1 MSEKEKYLSRNG
13 LLIIGA
19 IALII
24 LIVGIIL
31 YALGFN
37 EEFYSESSTVQT
49 IFGAIT
55 YLGEAIT
62 FVILT
67 AIIFIGYDKKLAK
80 RTILPILFS
89 YYFNHLVKE
98 VFKDTRPDTNIDPD
112 GDPEVDYLIEPSYGF
127 PSGHAQNAT
136 CYWGYMAN
144 EFKDKPKPL
153 GIPVVP
159 VILSVIIFLVAIS
172 RMFYGVHDLQ
182 DVIGG
187 LLIGIGFLLLFIYLE
202 PIFTIQFNKL
212 SFQIKLI
219 LTISI
224 AILLFVIP
232 TLLSPSAGLGLVDD
246 PPLYPDSG
254 AFAQV
259 GGVILGLGVGYLL
272 ENEYIKYEPKE
283 LRNKQKLLNIIVG
296 LVILMAIF
304 IPLEYLLEI
313 NSVFYRFGRY
323 ALLAFVLTYVL
334 PLIFIRINKK

>member
-1 MSEKEKYLSRNG
+1 MSEKEKYLSLNG
-13 LLIIGA
+13 VIIVEA

-24 LIVGIIL
+24 FIVGIIL

-37 EEFYSESSTVQT
+37 EEFFSERAYYL
-49 IFGAIT
+49 FGAIT

-62 FVILT
+62 FVIIT
-67 AIIFIGYDKKLAK
+67 AILYISYDKKLAK
-80 RTILPILFS
+80 RTILPLLFS
-89 YYFNHLVKE
+89 YYLNDMLKE
-98 VFKDTRPDTNIDPD
+98 IFKDTRPDTNIDPD
-112 GDPEVDYLIEPSYGF
+112 EDYGFIEPSYGF

-144 EFKDKPKPL
+144 EFKDKPKPMV
-153 GIPVVP
+153 IPIVP
-159 VILSVIIFLVAIS
+159 VILSVVIFLVAIS
-172 RMFYGVHDLQ
+172 RMGYGVHDLQ

-202 PIFTIQFNKL
+202 PIFTVQFNKL

-224 AILLFVIP
+224 AILLFAIP
-232 TLLSPSAGLGLVDD
+232 TILSPSAGLGLVDD

-254 AFAQV
+254 AYAQV
-259 GGVILGLGVGYLL
+259 GGVLLGFGVGYLL
-272 ENEYIKYEPKE
+272 ENEYVKYEPKE
-283 LRNKQKLLNIIVG
+283 LSNKQKLLNLVLG
-296 LVILMAIF
+296 LVILLALF

-334 PLIFIRINKK
+334 PLIFVRINKK

>member
-24 LIVGIIL
+24 FFVGILL
-31 YALGFN
+31 YALEMN
-37 EEFYSESSTVQT
+37 EEFYSENSTVQT

-55 YLGEAIT
+55 YLGDAVV

-67 AIIFIGYDKKLAK
+67 AIIYIGYDKKLAK
-80 RTILPILFS
+80 RTILPLLFS
-89 YYFNHLVKE
+89 YYLNHLVKE

-112 GDPEVDYLIEPSYGF
+112 EDYGFIEPSYGF

-144 EFKDKPKPL
+144 EFKDKPKAM

-202 PIFTIQFNKL
+202 PIFTVQFNKF

-219 LTISI
+219 FTIVI

-232 TLLSPSAGLGLVDD
+232 TLLYPSAGLGLVDD

-259 GGVILGLGVGYLL
+259 GGVILGFGVGYLL
-272 ENEYIKYEPKE
+272 ENEYIKYEPRE
-283 LRNKQKLLNIIVG
+283 LRNTQKLLNLVVG
-296 LVILMAIF
+296 LVILLALF

-313 NSVFYRFGRY
+313 DSVFYRFGRY
-323 ALLAFVLTYVL
+323 ALLAFLLTYVL
-334 PLIFIRINKK
+334 PL

>member
-1 MSEKEKYLSRNG
+1 MSEKEKHLSRNG

-19 IALII
+19 IALIT

-37 EEFYSESSTVQT
+37 EEFYSDSSTVRA

-67 AIIFIGYDKKLAK
+67 AVIFIAYDKKLAK
-80 RTILPILFS
+80 RTILPLLFS
-89 YYFNHLVKE
+89 YYLNHLVKE
-98 VFKDTRPDTNIDPD
+98 VFQDTRPDTNFDPD
-112 GDPEVDYLIEPSYGF
+112 GDPELDYLIEPSYGF
-127 PSGHAQNAT
+127 PSGHTQNAT

-153 GIPVVP
+153 GIPIVP

-172 RMFYGVHDLQ
+172 RMIIGVHDLQ

-202 PIFTIQFNKL
+202 PIFTVQFNKL

-219 LTISI
+219 LTIFI

-232 TLLSPSAGLGLVDD
+232 TLLFPSAGLGLVDD
-246 PPLYPDSG
+246 PPKYPDEG

-259 GGVILGLGVGYLL
+259 GGVILGFGVGYLL
-272 ENEYIKYEPKE
+272 EHQYIKYEPKE
-283 LRNKQKLLNIIVG
+283 LSSKQKLLNLVVG
-296 LVILMAIF
+296 LIILLVLF
-304 IPLEYLLEI
+304 IPLEYVLEF

-323 ALLAFVLTYVL
+323 AVLSFVLTYVL
-334 PLIFIRINKK
+334 PLIFTKINKK

>member
-1 MSEKEKYLSRNG
+1 MSEKEEYLSRNG
-13 LLIIGA
+13 LFIIGA

-37 EEFYSESSTVQT
+37 EEFYSENSTIQA
-49 IFGAIT
+49 IFGGIT

-62 FVILT
+62 IVILT
-67 AIIFIGYDKKLAK
+67 AIIFIAYDKKLAK
-80 RTILPILFS
+80 RTILPLLCS
-89 YYFNHLVKE
+89 YYLNHLLKE
-98 VFKDTRPDTNIDPD
+98 VFKDTRPVTNIDPD
-112 GDPEVDYLIEPSYGF
+112 EDYGFIEPSYGF
-127 PSGHAQNAT
+127 PSGHAQNAS
-136 CYWGYMAN
+136 CYWGYIAN
-144 EFKDKPKPL
+144 EYKDKPKL
-153 GIPVVP
+153 MGIPVVP

-202 PIFTIQFNKL
+202 PIFTVQFNKL

-219 LTISI
+219 LTIFV

-232 TLLSPSAGLGLVDD
+232 TLIFPRAGVGLVPKDEV
-246 PPLYPDSG
+246 PLFPDEG

-259 GGVILGLGVGYLL
+259 AGVILGFGVGYLL
-272 ENEYIKYEPKE
+272 EHEYIKYEPRE
-283 LRNKQKLLNIIVG
+283 LNNKQKLLNLVVG
-296 LVILMAIF
+296 LAILLVLF
-304 IPLEYLLEI
+304 IPFEYILEI

-323 ALLAFVLTYVL
+323 ALLAFLLTYIL
-334 PLIFIRINKK
+334 PLIFTRINKK

>member
-1 MSEKEKYLSRNG
+1 MPEKEKYLSKNG
-13 LLIIGA
+13 LIIIGT

-37 EEFYSESSTVQT
+37 EEFYSESSTVQA

-67 AIIFIGYDKKLAK
+67 AIIFIAFDKKLAK
-80 RTILPILFS
+80 RTILPLLFS
-89 YYFNHLVKE
+89 YYLNHLVKE
-98 VFKDTRPDTNIDPD
+98 VFQDTRPDTNIDLD
-112 GDPEVDYLIEPSYGF
+112 EDYDLIEPSYGF

-144 EFKDKPKPL
+144 EFKDKPRPM
-153 GIPVVP
+153 GVPIIP

-172 RMFYGVHDLQ
+172 RMIIGVHDLQ

-202 PIFTIQFNKL
+202 PIFTVQFNKL

-219 LTISI
+219 LTIFI

-232 TLLSPSAGLGLVDD
+232 TLLFPSAGLGLVDD
-246 PPLYPDSG
+246 PPKYPDEG

-259 GGVILGLGVGYLL
+259 GGVILGFGIGYLL
-272 ENEYIKYEPKE
+272 EHEYIKYEPKE
-283 LRNKQKLLNIIVG
+283 LSRKQKLLNLVLGLII
-296 LVILMAIF
+296 LLALF
-304 IPLEYLLEI
+304 IPFEYVLEF

-323 ALLAFVLTYVL
+323 AVLSFVLTYVL
-334 PLIFIRINKK
+334 PLIFKRINKK

>member
-24 LIVGIIL
+24 LLIGVIL

-37 EEFYSESSTVQT
+37 EEFYSESSTVRA

-67 AIIFIGYDKKLAK
+67 AIIFIAFDKKLAK
-80 RTILPILFS
+80 RTILPLLFS
-89 YYFNHLVKE
+89 YYLNHLVKE
-98 VFKDTRPDTNIDPD
+98 VFQDTRPDTNIDLD
-112 GDPEVDYLIEPSYGF
+112 EDYDLIEPSYGF

-144 EFKDKPKPL
+144 EFKDKPRPM
-153 GIPVVP
+153 GVPIIP

-172 RMFYGVHDLQ
+172 RMIIGVHDLQ

-202 PIFTIQFNKL
+202 PIFTVQFNKL

-219 LTISI
+219 LTIFI

-232 TLLSPSAGLGLVDD
+232 TLLFPSAGLGLVDD
-246 PPLYPDSG
+246 PPKYPDEG

-259 GGVILGLGVGYLL
+259 GGVILGFGIGYLL
-272 ENEYIKYEPKE
+272 EHEYIKYEPKE
-283 LRNKQKLLNIIVG
+283 LSRKQKLLNLVLGLII
-296 LVILMAIF
+296 LLALF
-304 IPLEYLLEI
+304 IPFEYVLEF

-323 ALLAFVLTYVL
+323 AVLSFVLTYVL
-334 PLIFIRINKK
+334 PLIFKRINKK

>member
-1 MSEKEKYLSRNG
+1 MPEKEKYLSKNG
-13 LLIIGA
+13 LIIIGT

-37 EEFYSESSTVQT
+37 EEFYSESSTVQA

-67 AIIFIGYDKKLAK
+67 AIIFIAYDKKLAK
-80 RTILPILFS
+80 RTILPLLCS
-89 YYFNHLVKE
+89 YYLNHLVKE
-98 VFKDTRPDTNIDPD
+98 IFKDTRPDTNIDPD
-112 GDPEVDYLIEPSYGF
+112 EDYGFIEPSYGF

-144 EFKDKPKPL
+144 EFKDKPKPM

-202 PIFTIQFNKL
+202 PIFTVQFNKL

-224 AILLFVIP
+224 AILLFAIP
-232 TLLSPSAGLGLVDD
+232 TILSPSAGLGLVDD

-259 GGVILGLGVGYLL
+259 GGVLLGFGVCYLL
-272 ENEYIKYEPKE
+272 ENEYVKYEPKE
-283 LRNKQKLLNIIVG
+283 LSNKQKLLNLVVG
-296 LVILMAIF
+296 LVILFALF
-304 IPLEYLLEI
+304 IPLEYIIEI

-334 PLIFIRINKK
+334 PLIFVRINKK

>member
-1 MSEKEKYLSRNG
+1 MPEKEKYLSRNG
-13 LLIIGA
+13 LIITGT

-37 EEFYSESSTVQT
+37 EEFYSENSTVQT

-67 AIIFIGYDKKLAK
+67 AIIFIAYDKKLAK
-80 RTILPILFS
+80 RTILPLLCS
-89 YYFNHLVKE
+89 YYLNHLVKE

-112 GDPEVDYLIEPSYGF
+112 EDYGFIEPSYGF

-144 EFKDKPKPL
+144 EFKDKPKPM
-153 GIPVVP
+153 GIPIVP

-212 SFQIKLI
+212 SFPIKLI
-219 LTISI
+219 LTITISF
-224 AILLFVIP
+224 LLFAIP
-232 TLLSPSAGLGLVDD
+232 TLLSPRAGLGLVPKDQV
-246 PPLYPDSG
+246 PLFPDSG

-259 GGVILGLGVGYLL
+259 SGVILGFGVGYLL
-272 ENEYIKYEPKE
+272 EYEYVKYEPKE
-283 LRNKQKLLNIIVG
+283 LRNKQKLLNLIVG

-304 IPLEYLLEI
+304 IPLEYIIEI

-323 ALLAFVLTYVL
+323 AVLSFVLTYIL

>member
-24 LIVGIIL
+24 FFVGILL
-31 YALGFN
+31 YALEMN
-37 EEFYSESSTVQT
+37 EEFYSENSTVQT

-55 YLGEAIT
+55 YLGDAVV

-67 AIIFIGYDKKLAK
+67 AIIYIGYDKKLAK
-80 RTILPILFS
+80 RTILPLLFS
-89 YYFNHLVKE
+89 YYLNHLVKE
-98 VFKDTRPDTNIDPD
+98 VFKDTRPDTNIDFT
-112 GDPEVDYLIEPSYGF
+112 EDYDLIEPSYGF

-144 EFKDKPKPL
+144 EFKDKPKPI

-202 PIFTIQFNKL
+202 PIFTVQFNKL

-219 LTISI
+219 LTITIS
-224 AILLFVIP
+224 ILLFVIP
-232 TLLSPSAGLGLVDD
+232 TLLFPRAGLGLVPKDQVD
-246 PPLYPDSG
+246 HFPDAG
-254 AFAQV
+254 AFALV

-283 LRNKQKLLNIIVG
+283 LRNKQKLLNVVIG

-323 ALLAFVLTYVL
+323 ALLAFILTYVL
-334 PLIFIRINKK
+334 PLIFVRINKK

>member
-1 MSEKEKYLSRNG
+1 MPEKEKYLSKNG
-13 LLIIGA
+13 LIIIGT

-37 EEFYSESSTVQT
+37 EEFYSESSTVRA

-67 AIIFIGYDKKLAK
+67 AIIFIAFDKKLAK
-80 RTILPILFS
+80 RTILPLLFS
-89 YYFNHLVKE
+89 YYLNHLVKE
-98 VFKDTRPDTNIDPD
+98 VFQDTRPDTNIDLD
-112 GDPEVDYLIEPSYGF
+112 EDYDLIEPSYGF

-144 EFKDKPKPL
+144 EFKDKPRPM
-153 GIPVVP
+153 GVPIIP

-172 RMFYGVHDLQ
+172 RMIIGVHDLQ

-202 PIFTIQFNKL
+202 PIFTVQFNKL

-219 LTISI
+219 LTIFI

-232 TLLSPSAGLGLVDD
+232 TLLFPSAGLGLVDD
-246 PPLYPDSG
+246 PPKYPDEG

-259 GGVILGLGVGYLL
+259 GGVILGFGIGYLL
-272 ENEYIKYEPKE
+272 EHEYIKYEPKE
-283 LRNKQKLLNIIVG
+283 LSRKQKLLNLVLGLII
-296 LVILMAIF
+296 LLALF
-304 IPLEYLLEI
+304 IPFEYVLEF

-323 ALLAFVLTYVL
+323 AVLSFVLTYVL
-334 PLIFIRINKK
+334 PLIFKRINKK

>member
-1 MSEKEKYLSRNG
+1 MSEKKNYLSRNG

-24 LIVGIIL
+24 FIVGILL
-31 YALGFN
+31 YALDMN
-37 EEFYSESSTVQT
+37 EEFYSENSTVQT

-62 FVILT
+62 FVIIT
-67 AIIFIGYDKKLAK
+67 AIIYIGYDKKLAK

-89 YYFNHLVKE
+89 YYFNHLAKE

-112 GDPEVDYLIEPSYGF
+112 EDYGFIEPSYGF

-144 EFKDKPKPL
+144 EFKDKPKPMV
-153 GIPVVP
+153 IPVVP

-202 PIFTIQFNKL
+202 PIFTVQFNKL

-219 LTISI
+219 LTITIS
-224 AILLFVIP
+224 ILLFVIP
-232 TLLSPSAGLGLVDD
+232 TLLYPRAGLGLVPKDEVD
-246 PPLYPDSG
+246 RFPDAG

-259 GGVILGLGVGYLL
+259 AGVILGLGVGYLL

-283 LRNKQKLLNIIVG
+283 LRNKQKLLNVVIG
-296 LVILMAIF
+296 LVIIMAMF

-323 ALLAFVLTYVL
+323 AFIAFVLTYVL
-334 PLIFIRINKK
+334 PLIFVRINKK

>member
-13 LLIIGA
+13 LIIIGA

-24 LIVGIIL
+24 LIVGVIL

-37 EEFYSESSTVQT
+37 EEFYSENSTVQS

-62 FVILT
+62 FVIIT

-80 RTILPILFS
+80 RTILPILLS
-89 YYFNHLVKE
+89 YYLNHLVKE

-112 GDPEVDYLIEPSYGF
+112 EDYGFIEPSYGF

-144 EFKDKPKPL
+144 EFKDKPKPM

-202 PIFTIQFNKL
+202 PIFTVQFNKL

-219 LTISI
+219 FTIVI
-224 AILLFVIP
+224 AILLFAIP

-259 GGVILGLGVGYLL
+259 GGVILGFGVGYLL
-272 ENEYIKYEPKE
+272 ENEYIKYEPRE
-283 LRNKQKLLNIIVG
+283 LRNKQKLLNLVVG
-296 LVILMAIF
+296 LVILLALF

-313 NSVFYRFGRY
+313 DSVFYRFGRY
-323 ALLAFVLTYVL
+323 ALLGFILTYVL